1 MNEIFQYMA
10 MSIVIM
16 PIVNLSSLTKY
27 TSSKCVY
34 SLLNI
39 NIIAM
44 LIRYDI
50 HRNKNMLRFT

>member
-1 MNEIFQYMA
+1 

-39 NIIAM
+39 NIIAIDM
-44 LIRYDI
+44 ISTETKICLD
-50 HRNKNMLRFT
+50 LLEA